1 MTWWKERKTAI
12 PRQDVDIRVRLVLE
26 EYDVGGE
33 AEMGGPAYG
42 NMTVQLLTLG
52 TIPQNVRRVVNNKPK
67 LKRLQRHGKEGEN
80 LASLN
85 PTQSHW
91 SPGINYS
98 QRSMSARVVLVSHL
112 SCLWGVGVSLWIRFF
127 PKPLSFHVLCCIF
140 CQPKTEDVSKMT
152 VLLQKSDSVKR
163 NSLISAKPRR
173 QLIYTIK
180 RTARECKKWHC
191 SAQKL
196 LASVNKTLGCC
207 WWLAVFQNLT
217 KF

>member
-1 MTWWKERKTAI
+1 MEG
-12 PRQDVDIRVRLVLE
+12 E
-26 EYDVGGE
+26 ENCNCKAGCWHQSEAGVGRIWCGGWSRNGRASIWE
-33 AEMGGPAYG
+33 HDYPITDFGDYSSECKMGGH
-42 NMTVQLLTLG
+42 
-52 TIPQNVRRVVNNKPK
+52 NKPK

-127 PKPLSFHVLCCIF
+127 PKLLSFHVLCFIF
-140 CQPKTEDVSKMT
+140 CQPRTEDVSKMT